1 MSEHPDIAVD
11 VEVEVE
17 VDGQE
22 LEIEVG
28 ETQSAEAELEVAGV
42 EIEVEVDIER
52 TGDAART
59 DGEQGVSDAEAAEVT
74 AETDADDV
82 PVAPAD
88 GSDRYVELDDGEA
101 AADEQADVGVE
112 ADTDGKADAGV
123 EADAD
128 EQADAGEE

>member
-1 MSEHPDIAVD
+1 MSEESDIAVD

-28 ETQSAEAELEVAGV
+28 ETQSAEAELEVDGV

-59 DGEQGVSDAEAAEVT
+59 DGEQRVSAAEAAE
-74 AETDADDV
+74 ADADDV
-82 PVAPAD
+82 PTSPAD
-88 GSDRYVELDDGEA
+88 GSDRYVELDDREVDAGM
-101 AADEQADVGVE
+101 E
-112 ADTDGKADAGV
+112 ADADGKAD
-123 EADAD
+123 D
-128 EQADAGEE
+128 EE

>member
-1 MSEHPDIAVD
+1 MSEESDIAVD

-28 ETQSAEAELEVAGV
+28 ETQSAEAELEVDGV

-59 DGEQGVSDAEAAEVT
+59 DGEQRVSDAEAAEVT

-82 PVAPAD
+82 PTGPAD

-101 AADEQADVGVE
+101 DAGEE
-112 ADTDGKADAGV
+112 ADADGKAD
-123 EADAD
+123 DD
-128 EQADAGEE
+128 E